1 MLSYILLFY
10 IIWRLTKGRIK
21 GYHTYIQSHFLL
33 LNLRV
38 KFVYLRVKSFYLRVA
53 IGKDYLGI

>member
-1 MLSYILLFY
+1 MLGYILLLY
-10 IIWRLTKGRIK
+10 IWRLTEGRIK
-21 GYHTYIQSHFLL
+21 GYHTYVPKSFF
-33 LNLRV
+33 LRV